1 VIRLVGRPRAFPLGA
16 VLGAI
21 GVGAALVVGVL
32 HLDRLPL
39 TLCVFKS
46 LTGVPCLTCG
56 TTRVL
61 GLLFSLN
68 VWEAL
73 RTNPLAVLGAAAL
86 ALWGLAD
93 LALLSRGRAL
103 AVEVSPAA
111 ARILRVGAL
120 ALLLGNWLYLLTSG
134 V

>member
-1 VIRLVGRPRAFPLGA
+1 LGA

-21 GVGAALVVGVL
+21 GVGAAIVVGVL
-32 HLDRLPL
+32 HLDRLPV

-46 LTGVPCLTCG
+46 LTGVPCMTCG

-120 ALLLGNWLYLLTSG
+120 ALLLGNWLYLLASG
-134 V
+134 A